1 MVLVLLC
8 VSVSVLLHIFSKD
21 VLLNRNGIILG
32 VTQNN
37 TMLQLD
43 SVYK

>member
-8 VSVSVLLHIFSKD
+8 VSVSVLLPIFSKD

-43 SVYK
+43 SIYK